1 MIIYD
6 RLNEFYRAYSD
17 KGYYIEKDSNLYEE
31 AIDIEFTEY
40 NETNVLI
47 PISEA
52 HSSEYDEIIE
62 GE

>member
-17 KGYYIEKDSNLYEE
+17 KGCYIEKDGHLYEE

-40 NETNVLI
+40 NETEINI
-47 PISEA
+47 PIPEVIPSD
-52 HSSEYDEIIE
+52 DEIIE